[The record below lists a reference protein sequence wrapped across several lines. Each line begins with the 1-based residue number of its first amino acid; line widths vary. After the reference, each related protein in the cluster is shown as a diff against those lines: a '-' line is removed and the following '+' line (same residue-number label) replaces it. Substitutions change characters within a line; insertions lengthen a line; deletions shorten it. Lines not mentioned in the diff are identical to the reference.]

1 MSPIDGH
8 LRPRNELEKPVTT
21 RKPRREYNRMLYLV
35 FTMMSSLLVSQELVA
50 RQGRFER
57 GFASSFTFR
66 NCSTELTEDSRPAA
80 YPMIKVAILEI
91 AVSPQ

>member
-8 LRPRNELEKPVTT
+8 LRPRKELKKPVTT

-50 RQGRFER
+50 RQGPLRARLRELVHIPQLLYGVDR
-57 GFASSFTFR
+57 GLSPGG
-66 NCSTELTEDSRPAA
+66 CH
-80 YPMIKVAILEI
+80 MIKVDMLEI